1 MASTLEQRRSADKEV
16 GPVSAMEATEKRR
29 VHRRGL
35 WEYAAWG
42 LCVLVLAGL
51 ARTLTSNENYQWGV
65 VAQYFTA
72 PTVLKGLVLTLV
84 LTALTMFFGT
94 ILGLL
99 IAILRVSKVRPVRL
113 LASGYITFFRGTPVL
128 VQLIFWFNI
137 AALYPNISIGI
148 PFTNISQALDVNAL
162 MSATTAAIVG
172 LSLNVAAYLAEI
184 IRGGFASVDKGQLE
198 AADSL
203 GMSGRTKLW
212 RIIIPQSMPTVIPAV
227 GNQVIGMFKE
237 TSLVSVL
244 GVAELL
250 QSVQLIY
257 ARTYQTIPLLI
268 VACLWYLIMTLALSY
283 PQSLI
288 EKKYSR
294 TKSRVTTGTAA
305 QPQLPLDATLGSE
318 AR

>member
-1 MASTLEQRRSADKEV
+1 MVSNSNLAQRAPREEV
-16 GPVSAMEATEKRR
+16 RRVEATEKPR
-29 VHRRGL
+29 VHRRGTL
-35 WEYAAWG
+35 EYAAWA
-42 LCVLVLAGL
+42 LCALVVVGVGQ
-51 ARTLTSNENYQWGV
+51 TLVTNENYQWDV
-65 VAQYFTA
+65 VAKYFTA

-84 LTALTMFFGT
+84 LTALAMFFGT
-94 ILGLL
+94 VIGLFV
-99 IAILRVSKVRPVRL
+99 AILRVSKVRPLML

-137 AALYPNISIGI
+137 AALYPNMAIGI
-148 PFTNISQALDVNAL
+148 PFTGVSQDVDVNRL

-172 LSLNVAAYLAEI
+172 LSLNEAAYLAEI

-203 GMSGRTKLW
+203 GMSARTKMW
-212 RIIIPQSMPTVIPAV
+212 RIIIPQSMPTVIPAT

-268 VACLWYLIMTLALSY
+268 VACLWYLAMTLALSY

-294 TKSRVTTGTAA
+294 SKSRVGTGAT
-305 QPQLPLDATLGSE
+305 PTPLPLEASLGGE